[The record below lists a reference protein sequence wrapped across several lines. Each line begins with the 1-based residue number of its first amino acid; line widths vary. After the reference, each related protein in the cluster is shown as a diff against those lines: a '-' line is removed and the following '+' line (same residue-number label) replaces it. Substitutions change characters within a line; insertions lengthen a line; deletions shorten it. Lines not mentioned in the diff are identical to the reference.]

1 MNKGDFMFI
10 DKAEIYVKA
19 GNGGNGIV
27 AFRREKFEPSGGPAG
42 GDGGRGGNIIFQVD
56 TGLRTLM
63 DFRYKKKYI
72 AQNGQDGGPSKMT
85 GKDGEDLIIRVPPG
99 TIIIDKESRRVLAD
113 LTENNAR
120 SILAIGGKGGR
131 GNQHFATSTRQA
143 PRFAEGGAAGQERE
157 IILEL
162 KLLADVGLLG
172 FPNVGK
178 STLLASITKAKPKIA
193 NYPFTTIT
201 PNLGVVDW
209 KNSSFVMADIP
220 GIIEG
225 AHEGVG
231 LGYQFL
237 RHVERTRFLIH
248 ILDVS
253 ASDEDNTRNP
263 IDDFNK
269 INEELSK
276 YSHILAEKK
285 QIIALN
291 KIDIVFDEEKI
302 NKLKASF
309 EKEGY
314 EVYPI
319 SAATKKG
326 LGKLLDRTVELL
338 EEIEPPHLII
348 DEFEQVYEPESEK
361 TFTINLINNEYIVE
375 GKDLERLIDSVNFDD
390 LDSIRYFQRM
400 LRRKGIIDELED
412 MGIKDG
418 DIVKILDIEFEYFR

>member
-1 MNKGDFMFI
+1 MFI
-10 DKAEIYVKA
+10 DKAGIYIKA

-42 GDGGRGGNIIFQVD
+42 GDGGKGGNIIFQVD

-72 AQNGQDGGPSKMT
+72 AENGQDGGPSKMT
-85 GKDGEDLIIRVPPG
+85 GKDGGDLIIKVPPG
-99 TIIIDKESRRVLAD
+99 TIILDKESGKIIAD
-113 LTENNAR
+113 LTEHNTR
-120 SILAIGGKGGR
+120 STLAIGGKGGR
-131 GNQHFATSTRQA
+131 GNQHFATPTRQA
-143 PRFAEGGAAGQERE
+143 PRFAEGGVAGQERE

-193 NYPFTTIT
+193 NYPFTTLT
-201 PNLGVVDW
+201 PNLGVVEW

-225 AHEGVG
+225 AHQGIG

-248 ILDVS
+248 ILDIS
-253 ASDEDNTRNP
+253 GFEEDQTRNP
-263 IDDFNK
+263 IDDFKK

-291 KIDIVFDEEKI
+291 KIDIVFDEK
-302 NKLKASF
+302 KVDTLKAYF
-309 EKEGY
+309 EEKGY

-326 LGKLLDRTVELL
+326 LGELLDRTVELL
-338 EEIEPPHLII
+338 EEIEPPLFII
-348 DEFEQVYEPESEK
+348 DEFEKIYEPETEK
-361 TFTINLINNEYIVE
+361 SFDINIINKEYIVE
-375 GKDLERLIDSVNFDD
+375 GKDLARLIDSVNFDD

-400 LRRKGIIDELED
+400 LRKKGIIDELEN